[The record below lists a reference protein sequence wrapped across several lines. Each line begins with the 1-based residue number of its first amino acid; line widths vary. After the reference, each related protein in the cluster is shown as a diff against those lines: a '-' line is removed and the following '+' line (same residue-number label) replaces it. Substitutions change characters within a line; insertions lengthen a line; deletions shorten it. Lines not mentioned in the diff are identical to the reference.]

1 MIAAV
6 WRKMDSV
13 LMTNRLLLVI
23 AVLLLLLLF
32 KPSPRHFDVSGS
44 SVSVSDGDV
53 NVSGSVD
60 VSGSDVNVSGSV
72 TVDDL
77 PEPVMVTVN

>member
-32 KPSPRHFDVSGS
+32 KPFPHHLDVSGS
-44 SVSVSDGDV
+44 SVEVSGDV
-53 NVSGSVD
+53 G
-60 VSGSDVNVSGSV
+60 VSGSV

-77 PEPVMVTVN
+77 PEPVSVIVN

>member
-6 WRKMDSV
+6 WSQMDSI

-32 KPSPRHFDVSGS
+32 KPSPRHLDVSES
-44 SVSVSDGDV
+44 SVRVSGDV
-53 NVSGSVD
+53 GGMPVNIDG
-60 VSGSDVNVSGSV
+60 DVNVSGSV

-77 PEPVMVTVN
+77 PEPVRVTVN